1 MEMQNVTDAIQNLAA
16 THPWVITFLTFLGVL
31 RTVMKP
37 LMSLINGYAMFAP
50 TAQAN
55 AIREVET
62 SEAYLWFV
70 WFLDYFASI
79 KLPGTAQL
87 ALKRSKAIARK
98 TRVR

>member
-1 MEMQNVTDAIQNLAA
+1 MDMQNVTDAIQNLSL

-37 LMSLINGYAMFAP
+37 LMSIINGYAIFAP

-55 AIREVET
+55 AIREVEA
-62 SEAYLWFV
+62 SDAYLWLV
-70 WFLDYFASI
+70 WTLDYVASI

-87 ALKRSKAIARK
+87 ALKRSKSIARK
-98 TRVR
+98 TAVR